1 MKIYGIIVTSYEF
14 LVSGFLKKTNK
25 KSGKS
30 C

>member
-1 MKIYGIIVTSYEF
+1 MKACGIIVTSYEL
-14 LVSGFLKKTNK
+14 LVSGLSKKTNK